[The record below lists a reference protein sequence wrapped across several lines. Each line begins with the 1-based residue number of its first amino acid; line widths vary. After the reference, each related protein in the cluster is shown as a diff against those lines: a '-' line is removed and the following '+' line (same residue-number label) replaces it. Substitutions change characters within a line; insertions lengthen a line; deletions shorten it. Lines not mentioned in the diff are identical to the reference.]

1 MLLEFCHFHYLG
13 VTFPQFSP
21 LLRDSCLYLGSRI
34 HDFFIITFNLDFD
47 YHKHGLEGLPIL
59 PSEGAVSALEFPP
72 AWLEILLQNSLDAGI
87 QDSSTSISIVVKFEE
102 MSELD
107 GDESD
112 KRI

>member
-1 MLLEFCHFHYLG
+1 MRIVVVEKSKISSNDL
-13 VTFPQFSP
+13 FSN
-21 LLRDSCLYLGSRI
+21 
-34 HDFFIITFNLDFD
+34 FFS
-47 YHKHGLEGLPIL
+47 K
-59 PSEGAVSALEFPP
+59 
-72 AWLEILLQNSLDAGI
+72 NSLDAGI

>member
-1 MLLEFCHFHYLG
+1 MIFAYFLVF
-13 VTFPQFSP
+13 
-21 LLRDSCLYLGSRI
+21 LLRKLT
-34 HDFFIITFNLDFD
+34 FFGIS
-47 YHKHGLEGLPIL
+47 KE
-59 PSEGAVSALEFPP
+59 
-72 AWLEILLQNSLDAGI
+72 NSLDAGI

>member
-1 MLLEFCHFHYLG
+1 MIPKPFTELLLHVH
-13 VTFPQFSP
+13 
-21 LLRDSCLYLGSRI
+21 
-34 HDFFIITFNLDFD
+34 
-47 YHKHGLEGLPIL
+47 
-59 PSEGAVSALEFPP
+59 PSVIMVLK
-72 AWLEILLQNSLDAGI
+72 QNSLDAGI